1 MFVLSKLFT
10 QLLLPPGLFC
20 VLFLV
25 IGVLAL
31 VRRARFIAGVAFAS
45 ALLLYAVSLDS
56 MAEVLLRPLE
66 DAYPANPTIEVG
78 PAEAIVLL
86 GGGLYDHAPAG
97 SQVAPDAL
105 KRALR
110 AYRLHRRT
118 GLPVVTTGGRVLR
131 AQDGISEAEAAKAFL
146 VELGIDPALVIP
158 EMTSRTTLEN
168 ARNVAEEH
176 AFRRVHLVTS
186 AYHMPRSVY
195 VFREAGITPI
205 PAPTDYKTDRGG
217 LLFYDFLPSMKGFE
231 RCYTALHEYIGYLF
245 YRLAG

>member
-20 VLFLV
+20 LLFLV
-25 IGVLAL
+25 MGVLAL
-31 VRRARFIAGVAFAS
+31 ARRARFIAGIAFAS
-45 ALLLYAVSLDS
+45 ALLLYAVSLES

-66 DAYPANPTIEVG
+66 DAYPANPSVEAG
-78 PAEAIVLL
+78 PPEAIVLL

-110 AYRLHRRT
+110 ASRLHRQT
-118 GLPVVTTGGRVLR
+118 GLPVITTGGRVLR
-131 AQDGISEAEAAKAFL
+131 PQEGMSEAEAAKMLL
-146 VELGIDPALVIP
+146 VELGADPELVIP
-158 EMTSRTTLEN
+158 ETKSRTTREN
-168 ARNVAEEH
+168 ATNVAAEH
-176 AFRRVHLVTS
+176 PFRRVYLVTS

-205 PAPTDYKTDRGG
+205 PAPTDYKTDRSG
-217 LLFYDFLPSMKGFE
+217 LLFYDFLPSMKGLE

-245 YRLAG
+245 YRITG

>member
-20 VLFLV
+20 VVFLA
-25 IGVLAL
+25 IGALAL
-31 VRRARFIAGVAFAS
+31 ARRGRFIAGVAFAS

-66 DAYPANPTIEVG
+66 DAYPANPTTEAG
-78 PAEAIVLL
+78 PPEAVVLL

-97 SQVAPDAL
+97 SHLAPEPL

-110 AYRLHRRT
+110 AYRLHQRT
-118 GLPVVTTGGRVLR
+118 GLPVVTAGGRVLR
-131 AQDGISEAEAAKAFL
+131 SPEGISEAEAAKKLL
-146 VELGIDPALVIP
+146 VELGMDPQLVIA
-158 EMTSRTTLEN
+158 ETRSRTTWEN
-168 ARNVAEEH
+168 GRNVAEEH
-176 AFRRVHLVTS
+176 AFRRVYLVTS

-205 PAPTDYKTDRGG
+205 PAPTDYKTDRSG
-217 LLFYDFLPSMKGFE
+217 LVFYDFLPSMGGFE

-245 YRLAG
+245 YRIAG